1 MDGLPVAH
9 LTRGGKTLTT
19 FFNALP
25 EGIERAEVL
34 TAILNGLNE
43 LVASGRLSKLV
54 IEKANGRPIF
64 ETELAGE
71 LRGLRAALTPKGVR
85 ITDSAHSASSGRTGQ
100 HGQSGEAARSTEP
113 YRPARRGGRRA
124 VDAIE
129 ELTFDDPVDSS
140 EPNDPPSA
148 PSSPGG
154 FRPRRHRR

>member
-34 TAILNGLNE
+34 SAILHGFNE

-64 ETELAGE
+64 ESELAGE
-71 LRGLRAALTPKGVR
+71 LRALGAALTPKGVR
-85 ITDSAHSASSGRTGQ
+85 ITGSA
-100 HGQSGEAARSTEP
+100 EST
-113 YRPARRGGRRA
+113 RPARRGGRRA
-124 VDAIE
+124 ADAME
-129 ELTFDDPVDSS
+129 ELSFDDPAD
-140 EPNDPPSA
+140 PDDPPPA
-148 PSSPGG
+148 PGSPGG
-154 FRPRRHRR
+154 FRPRRRRR